1 MSKLKEEVDYSR
13 AKQWQEYTEYTVEHL
28 LTATSLQQPESFLSK
43 WPLKRDKDI
52 AIVFMS

>member
-13 AKQWQEYTEYTVEHL
+13 AKQWQEYTVEHL